1 MVCMQVIG
9 ILGLC
14 DMVRP
19 DIDSSSDDDDSSVA
33 AGNVARSTDTAE
45 LAVVE
50 RTDFLYEALAVV
62 AFAAVAIA
70 AAFALAAALALV
82 AGTGMMVGDD

>member
-45 LAVVE
+45 LVVAE
-50 RTDFLYEALAVV
+50 HIAFLYEALAALALV
-62 AFAAVAIA
+62 
-70 AAFALAAALALV
+70 AFALAAVALAAAVPMV
-82 AGTGMMVGDD
+82 AGKGMMAGAV

>member
-33 AGNVARSTDTAE
+33 VGNVARSTDTAE
-45 LAVVE
+45 LVVVE
-50 RTDFLYEALAVV
+50 RIDFLYEALAVV
-62 AFAAVAIA
+62 AFAAAAIA

-82 AGTGMMVGDD
+82 AGTGMMAGDD

>member
-9 ILGLC
+9 ILGLY

-19 DIDSSSDDDDSSVA
+19 DIDSSSDDDSSVA
-33 AGNVARSTDTAE
+33 AGNVARSTDTAG

-62 AFAAVAIA
+62 AFAAAAIA

-82 AGTGMMVGDD
+82 AGTGMMAGDD

>member
-1 MVCMQVIG
+1 MQVIG
-9 ILGLC
+9 TLGLC

-50 RTDFLYEALAVV
+50 RIDFLYEVVV

-82 AGTGMMVGDD
+82 AGTGMMAGDD